1 MTMPKIEWT
10 VNFNTILQIIT
21 LGGMIY
27 GGIHIWVN
35 TGRDIDDLQEWR
47 DKHELVHKE
56 RLADVKANEAR
67 QDERAKGI
75 EADVRKLFSIT
86 DNLTY
91 RVAANEQATSNT
103 SQTVG
108 KVQDTLSQL
117 GGDVRLVMEIL
128 QRMEAAQKKGQ

>member
-1 MTMPKIEWT
+1 MPKIEWT

-108 KVQDTLSQL
+108 EVQDTLSQL